1 MADDPLK
8 AAVEEVLSAFPE
20 VVERW
25 RRNEPGAWGHLAGQ
39 GVLAY
44 RRRLGRALTGTE
56 RRRVWSALW
65 AALEATRQRVD

>member
-1 MADDPLK
+1 MAEDPLA
-8 AAVEEVLSAFPE
+8 AAVAEVLQLSSD

-44 RRRLGRALTGTE
+44 RRRLERPLTDAE

-65 AALEATRQRVD
+65 AALQHTRL